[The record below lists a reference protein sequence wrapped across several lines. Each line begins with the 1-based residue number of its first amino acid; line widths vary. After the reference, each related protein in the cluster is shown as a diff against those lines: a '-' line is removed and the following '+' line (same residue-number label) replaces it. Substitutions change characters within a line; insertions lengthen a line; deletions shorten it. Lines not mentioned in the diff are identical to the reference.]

1 MVEANETATAAA
13 ARHRPGRGEQS
24 NCGPNML
31 RRGAHDR
38 RLHAIDTLALP
49 RRRE

>member
-1 MVEANETATAAA
+1 MVEADETATATAS
-13 ARHRPGRGEQS
+13 RHRPGCGEQS

-31 RRGAHDR
+31 SRGAHDR
-38 RLHAIDTLALP
+38 RLQAIDTLALP

>member
-1 MVEANETATAAA
+1 MVEADETATTVVP
-13 ARHRPGRGEQS
+13 RHRPGRRERS
-24 NCGPNML
+24 NCGPNMSW
-31 RRGAHDR
+31 RGAHDR